1 MTPADWIGRSH
12 ERMGARDRVT
22 GALRY
27 TADLSFDDV
36 LHVKLVQ
43 VGGARSTIKQID
55 RSEALKVPGVE
66 CVLIADDLPKPIPRF
81 GRGVVP
87 VAMGFP
93 GKRSRRCRRARAVLV
108 RSASRNRLGALS
120 SIIAI

>member
-1 MTPADWIGRSH
+1 MTPSDWIGRSH

-43 VGGARSTIKQID
+43 VGGARSTIKKID
-55 RSEALKVPGVE
+55 RSAALKVPGVE
-66 CVLIADDLPKPIPRF
+66 CVLIADDLPKPIPRW
-81 GRGVVP
+81 RGLRNLN
-87 VAMGFP
+87 P
-93 GKRSRRCRRARAVLV
+93 GNRIVFCWISTSRIWMV
-108 RSASRNRLGALS
+108 SRFWAG
-120 SIIAI
+120 